1 MLIPILSDSFFLMM
15 PETERSEQSMP
26 LEAYFELDTKNF
38 LMMSAITQM
47 IIIIITSIQLSSC
60 ARYCSKH
67 FITLN
72 VYHPNNHM
80 LLLLLLSHFSRVRL
94 CATP

>member
-1 MLIPILSDSFFLMM
+1 
-15 PETERSEQSMP
+15 MP

-47 IIIIITSIQLSSC
+47 VIIITSIQLSSC

-67 FITLN
+67 FMMLN

-80 LLLLLLSHFSRVRL
+80 LLLLLLSRFSRI
-94 CATP
+94 